1 MMMKRPS
8 GSSARAVA
16 MARVTRSNAASS
28 LTRAAAFAAKP
39 ASQVTVTGL
48 LPNAVP
54 GPDSS
59 AGQFAAV
66 DSGRFKRVSAAIGH
80 DVHFRNSATV
90 KRGHRL
96 FATGLRFN
104 SAESDRLAATPD
116 AELHGSNS

>member
-16 MARVTRSNAASS
+16 MARVPRSNAASS
-28 LTRAAAFAAKP
+28 LTRAAVFAAKP

-54 GPDSS
+54 G
-59 AGQFAAV
+59 
-66 DSGRFKRVSAAIGH
+66 
-80 DVHFRNSATV
+80 
-90 KRGHRL
+90 L
-96 FATGLRFN
+96 FN

-116 AELHGSNS
+116 AELRGSNS